1 MEDKGAA
8 PAKVSARSGA
18 LLIVALPG
26 VVWKV
31 RLNMRKLIT
40 LLVGTLMLGGVAQA
54 KQQDPEAQLAQ
65 ALRDRVAGE
74 PVQCIDLHRIH
85 SSRIIDGTAILYD
98 AGSVIYVNRPANGAE
113 ELTQWD
119 TMVTR
124 TSTSQL
130 CNVDTVTMIDQGSQS
145 FSGVVFLGDFVPYR
159 RVRAAADQ

>member
-1 MEDKGAA
+1 
-8 PAKVSARSGA
+8 
-18 LLIVALPG
+18 
-26 VVWKV
+26 
-31 RLNMRKLIT
+31 MRKLIT
-40 LLVGTLMLGGVAQA
+40 LLAGTLMLGGVAQA
-54 KQQDPEAQLAQ
+54 KRPDPEAALAN

-74 PVQCIDLHRIH
+74 PVSCINLHNIR

-124 TSTSQL
+124 TTTSQL
-130 CNVDTVTMIDQGSQS
+130 CNVDTVTMIDRGSHS

-159 RVRAAADQ
+159 RVRTASDN

>member
-1 MEDKGAA
+1 
-8 PAKVSARSGA
+8 
-18 LLIVALPG
+18 
-26 VVWKV
+26 
-31 RLNMRKLIT
+31 MRKLIT
-40 LLVGTLMLGGVAQA
+40 LLAGTLMLGGVAQA
-54 KQQDPEAQLAQ
+54 KRPDPEAALAN

-85 SSRIIDGTAILYD
+85 GSRIIDGTAILYD
-98 AGSVIYVNRPANGAE
+98 AGSVIYVNRPTNGAE

-130 CNVDTVTMIDQGSQS
+130 CNVDTVTMIDRGSQT

-159 RVRAAADQ
+159 RVRTASDN